1 MKCSRLLFL
10 AVLLLSGLAANAQ
23 APAPKPASAGSAASK
38 PAASGKST
46 TPVTKAAS
54 AGTSSP
60 LDINT
65 ASPDQLMQLPGIGQA
80 YSKRI
85 IDGRPYT
92 AKNQLLSRGILP
104 KATYDGVAGQIIAHR
119 PAK

>member
-1 MKCSRLLFL
+1 MPLHPARHF
-10 AVLLLSGLAANAQ
+10 AVLLTLGASLVAQTPAAKTV
-23 APAPKPASAGSAASK
+23 PPGKPATA
-38 PAASGKST
+38 
-46 TPVTKAAS
+46 VTKAAN
-54 AGTSSP
+54 ATSSTP

-65 ASPDQLMQLPGIGQA
+65 ATPDQLMQLPGIGQA

-104 KATYDGVAGQIIAHR
+104 QATYEGIAGQIIAHR

>member
-1 MKCSRLLFL
+1 MKLRSVFSTL
-10 AVLLLSGLAANAQ
+10 ALALIVPMLTAQ
-23 APAPKPASAGSAASK
+23 AAQKPAAASK
-38 PAASGKST
+38 PTAAASS
-46 TPVTKAAS
+46 AS
-54 AGTSSP
+54 AKDP

-92 AKNQLLSRGILP
+92 AKTQLLSRGILP
-104 KATYDGVAGQIIAHR
+104 KATYDGVQAQIIAKK

>member
-1 MKCSRLLFL
+1 MKLRSMFSTL
-10 AVLLLSGLAANAQ
+10 ALALVVPMLTAQ
-23 APAPKPASAGSAASK
+23 ATQK
-38 PAASGKST
+38 PAA
-46 TPVTKAAS
+46 VTSKPTAAAAAS
-54 AGTSSP
+54 AKAP

-65 ASPDQLMQLPGIGQA
+65 ASADQLQQLPGIGTA

-92 AKNQLLSRGILP
+92 QKTQLLSKGILP
-104 KATYDGVAGQIIAHR
+104 KATYDGIQAQIIAKK

>member
-1 MKCSRLLFL
+1 MKLRSVFSTMAL
-10 AVLLLSGLAANAQ
+10 ALIVPMLTAQ
-23 APAPKPASAGSAASK
+23 ATPKPAAATPATVSK
-38 PAASGKST
+38 QAAAA
-46 TPVTKAAS
+46 AAS
-54 AGTSSP
+54 ANSKAP

-65 ASPDQLMQLPGIGQA
+65 ASPDQLMQLPGIGAA

-92 AKNQLLSRGILP
+92 QKTQLLSKGILP
-104 KATYDGVAGQIIAHR
+104 KATYDGVQAQIIAKK